1 MIKCNTNYY
10 NTITKEE
17 PYLEIVLLDIIII
30 VLCSKWCGRC
40 NNKMSLSYSIVKNII
55 KIIHL
60 HVNV

>member
-30 VLCSKWCGRC
+30 VLCSNG
-40 NNKMSLSYSIVKNII
+40 VEDVTI
-55 KIIHL
+55 KCLFHTL
-60 HVNV
+60 L